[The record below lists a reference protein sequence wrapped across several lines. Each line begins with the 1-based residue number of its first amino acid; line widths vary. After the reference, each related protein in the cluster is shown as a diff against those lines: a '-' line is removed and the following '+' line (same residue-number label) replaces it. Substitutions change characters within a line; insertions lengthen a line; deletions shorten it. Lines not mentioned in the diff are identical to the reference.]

1 MQNDI
6 LKHMAKKII
15 FIFDIRS
22 YNGRGTFIQNWVFLY
37 TMYYCKNEYVNVYK
51 ND

>member
-6 LKHMAKKII
+6 LKHMAKIII

-22 YNGRGTFIQNWVFLY
+22 YNGRGTFIQHLVFLY